1 LAANAAE
8 TGSSK
13 DLCRFVQWC
22 GPVNGNKYVIKR
34 QQIPTRYLGIGFCL
48 LSVWLCIPYKIQAED
63 SPNPESDNQSRKELG
78 EESDVAITL
87 PEVIVSAEKAHAYR
101 TESRTAVTSDAAALP
116 AATTI
121 LDAND
126 IRRTPIVNSYVDLFR
141 PLPGFNVNNFG
152 QGGIGN
158 GIAIRGFTD
167 LEHGRD
173 VAYFI
178 DGVPI
183 NEVSS
188 IHTPNYADLN
198 ILIPETVD
206 RLEVI
211 RGPFSALY
219 GDSNLGGSV
228 NIVTKRFDSD
238 GEVKGYG
245 GYFNTGRGIVT
256 YSQPRGPEGTIVPYL
271 AAEGYTTDGYR
282 DNQGYRRYNLFGK
295 ATAPTKFGDF
305 TLRAQFYGGD
315 WGAPGYI
322 NRDLVASG
330 QLSPKTAVNPTD
342 GGSKELQN
350 LILNYALGD
359 LDQAFTM
366 TGFVTHDYFIRY
378 ADFGGGQRG
387 QKEDRTTIGFTL
399 RKTWTSRLFDLMP
412 AQVFVGT
419 NFRNDSVGATQ
430 MPTVGRVQS
439 GPDVVNL
446 NYTEQGLGEYIQA
459 QLQPLPWIKLT
470 GGTRYDHFWYNVDN
484 HLPSTA
490 GTMPDTGVW
499 SPKAGLA
506 LTPVSW
512 LEIFANYGEGFRSP
526 SAADN
531 IVSATAIKPIK
542 LRSREVGIQL
552 QPSPRVK
559 FLADLWYTTLS
570 QEVFQ
575 AAPGLDP
582 QNLGSSIREG
592 YDIEARYY
600 VRQDR
605 QGQASVFLNYTQIR
619 AVLTDQSQA
628 HAVFVPN
635 VPAYIVKIGTDVD
648 VPIGGQDSPHRGGGQ
663 LYLELIGKKNLTE
676 DGIITT
682 SPYQRIS
689 GRVFYGHQ
697 SGWTGFVDLIWYPSD
712 RLSETAVNF
721 GNPTGATSAD
731 IFVNPQAP
739 FALMVGASYRFK
751 TGG

>member
-1 LAANAAE
+1 ML
-8 TGSSK
+8 
-13 DLCRFVQWC
+13 
-22 GPVNGNKYVIKR
+22 P
-34 QQIPTRYLGIGFCL
+34 RYLGIGFCL
-48 LSVWLCIPYKIQAED
+48 FGVLLCTPDEIKAQD
-63 SPNPESDNQSRKELG
+63 STKQKSTDQSKEGPSDD
-78 EESDVAITL
+78 SDVAITL
-87 PEVIVSAEKAHAYR
+87 PEVLVSGERAHAYR
-101 TESRTAVTSDAAALP
+101 TESRTDVTSDAAALP

-141 PLPGFNVNNFG
+141 PLPGFNVNNLG

-158 GIAIRGFTD
+158 GVAIRGFTD

-198 ILIPETVD
+198 ILIPETVE
-206 RLEVI
+206 RLEVV

-228 NIVTKRFDSD
+228 NIVTKRFDSE

-245 GYFNTGRGIVT
+245 GYFNTGRGLVT
-256 YSQPRGPEGTIVPYL
+256 YSQPRAKEGTIVPYL

-295 ATAPTKFGDF
+295 VTAPTKFGDF
-305 TLRAQFYGGD
+305 TLRTQFYGGD

-322 NRDLVASG
+322 SRDLVESG
-330 QLSPKTAVNPTD
+330 AISPKTAVNPTD
-342 GGSKELQN
+342 GGNKELQN
-350 LILNYALGD
+350 LVLNYGLGD
-359 LDQAFTM
+359 LDQAFTA
-366 TGFVTHDYFIRY
+366 TGFVTHDYFVRY

-387 QKEDRTTIGFTL
+387 QKEDRTTIGFTI
-399 RKTWTSRLFDLMP
+399 RKTWTARLFDLMP

-419 NFRNDSVGATQ
+419 NFRNDTAGVAQ
-430 MPTVGRVQS
+430 MPTVGRVAS
-439 GPDVVNL
+439 GPDTVNL
-446 NYTEQGLGEYIQA
+446 NFTEQGLGEYIQA
-459 QLQPLPWIKLT
+459 QIQPVSWIKLT

-484 HLPSTA
+484 HLSTSSVPST
-490 GTMPDTGVW
+490 DTGVW
-499 SPKAGLA
+499 SPKAGIALA
-506 LTPVSW
+506 PVSW

-526 SAADN
+526 SAVDS
-531 IVSATAIKPIK
+531 IVSATTIKPIK

-552 QPSPRVK
+552 QPTPRFK
-559 FLADLWYTTLS
+559 FLADLWYTTLT
-570 QEVFQ
+570 QEIFQ
-575 AAPGLDP
+575 PTAGLDP
-582 QNLGSSIREG
+582 QNLGHSIREG

-605 QGQASVFLNYTQIR
+605 QGQASVFINYSQIR
-619 AVLTDQSQA
+619 AVLTGQA
-628 HAVFVPN
+628 LAAFVPN
-635 VPAYIVKIGTDVD
+635 VPSYIIKIGTDID
-648 VPIGGQDSPHRGGGQ
+648 VPLGGDDSPHRVGGQ
-663 LYLELIGKKNLTE
+663 LYVEFIGKKNLTE
-676 DGIITT
+676 DGILTT

-689 GRVFYGHQ
+689 GRLFYGHQ
-697 SGWTGFVDLIWYPSD
+697 SGWTGFVDVIWYPSD